1 MARTTAKDVLGM
13 AVGRTPANMKY
24 DKNKDGKITSADA
37 LAYSKTAAGKIAQRQ
52 ADRAAAG
59 PSKGQQQQA
68 AMAAKAEERKANMA
82 ARQAAAKER
91 NAAAKAAMQTRNA
104 AQKARSAPVT
114 KQIPTPGQPSRST
127 RLMSKGGLSMA
138 KKGKK

>member
-1 MARTTAKDVLGM
+1 MARATAKDVLGM

-91 NAAAKAAMQTRNA
+91 NAAAKAAMQ
-104 AQKARSAPVT
+104 ARRAPVT

-127 RLMSKGGLSMA
+127 RIMAKGGLA
-138 KKGKK
+138 KKTVKKGKK

>member
-1 MARTTAKDVLGM
+1 
-13 AVGRTPANMKY
+13 MKY

-91 NAAAKAAMQTRNA
+91 NAAAKAAM
-104 AQKARSAPVT
+104 KARSAPVT
-114 KQIPTPGQPSRST
+114 KQMATPGQPSRST
-127 RLMSKGGLSMA
+127 RLMAKGGLSMA

>member
-1 MARTTAKDVLGM
+1 MARVTAKDVLGM
-13 AVGRTPANMKY
+13 AVGKTPANMKY

-37 LAYSKTAAGKIAQRQ
+37 LAYSKTAAGKIAQKR

-68 AMAAKAEERKANMA
+68 AMAAKAKE
-82 ARQAAAKER
+82 RQAATAAKMAAMKER
-91 NAAAKAAMQTRNA
+91 AAAKKAARTAPAKPA
-104 AQKARSAPVT
+104 APAPVASPAP
-114 KQIPTPGQPSRST
+114 KMGAPVQPPNR
-127 RLMSKGGLSMA
+127 RRFMANGGMA